1 MKNDDTIDTLKK
13 LIETS
18 KDGEAGFETCA
29 KQSDDP
35 QLKAFFEERA
45 RSCHQAHI
53 ELQNAVASMGGDPEE
68 SGSVSG
74 AIHRGWVNIK
84 TALTSNDD
92 LAVLEECERGE
103 DVALAAYRDALKEPI
118 PADVRTVI
126 ERQYEGVR
134 MNHDRVRAMRDAR
147 RGA

>member
-1 MKNDDTIDTLKK
+1 MEKSETIDTLKK

-18 KDGEAGFETCA
+18 KDGESGFETCA
-29 KQSDDP
+29 EHCDDP
-35 QLKAFFEERA
+35 QLKTFFQERA

-53 ELQNAVASMGGDPEE
+53 ELENAVTSIGGDPEK

-74 AIHRGWVNIK
+74 AIHRGWLNLK
-84 TALTSNDD
+84 TTLTANDD

-118 PADVRTVI
+118 PADIRSIV

>member
-1 MKNDDTIDTLKK
+1 MKNDETIDTLKK

-29 KQSDDP
+29 KHADDP
-35 QLKAFFEERA
+35 QLKDFFQERA

-68 SGSVSG
+68 SGSVKG
-74 AIHRGWVNIK
+74 AIHRGWVNLK

-118 PADVRTVI
+118 PADVRVVI

-134 MNHDRVRAMRDAR
+134 MNHDRVRSMRDAR